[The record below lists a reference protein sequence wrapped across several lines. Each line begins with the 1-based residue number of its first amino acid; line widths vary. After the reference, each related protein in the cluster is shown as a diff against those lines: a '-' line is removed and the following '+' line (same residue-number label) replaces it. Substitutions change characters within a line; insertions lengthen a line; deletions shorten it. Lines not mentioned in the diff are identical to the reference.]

1 MKLRSILL
9 AGAAAAHLG
18 MISIPVAAQTAT
30 IEQTPEKVRDET
42 ADQREILVT
51 ARRRTE
57 RLQSVPIAVTVAD
70 DKDLAR
76 GDVSN
81 VAGLEAITPSLTFRN
96 ANIASS
102 TANLIVRGLGTSGSN
117 RSFEGSVGV
126 FVDGVYRTRA
136 ASALQNFIDVADVQV
151 LRGPQ
156 STLFG
161 KNTTA
166 GAVLVSSTR
175 PKFDAVSGMGEL
187 TYGSYNTLLVRA
199 SANLPLSGRAA
210 IRLSTTVSHTDGF
223 YTDVTRDRPL
233 NGSTTRGGK
242 ADLLFEPDGGAS
254 VRIIGDYT
262 RGTGNCCYA
271 TSPVVVGP
279 LQPFIDSLI
288 VAAGGVVPSKHPED
302 RQQSLNGD
310 GREAVEDYGAAVIV
324 EAGLFGGT
332 LRSTTGFRRYS
343 VDQVDMDPDFSGAD
357 IFRYDESFRSRFLSQ
372 EVTLSLPV
380 ERLRGTLLFGAFVS
394 DERLAMGRRL
404 PWGAQ
409 AQPVW
414 DALLSGLGLPAGT
427 ADAPPGLIADEDM
440 GGTARTYSAFA
451 HAEARLTSRLSIAG
465 GLRYSIE
472 DKTGRF
478 AYCYYR
484 PAAAEP
490 FRLLGIQ
497 PGPAYDAGHHDGA
510 ISGTFGIEFQPSS
523 SILLYATYNHGFKSG
538 GVNIDA
544 NGAGTRANNPA
555 EIPGGRPLDP
565 EYRPETI
572 DAFEVGTKVS
582 YLGGA
587 ARTNVALFHYDVSSL
602 QIAQFVGTR
611 TTVINAQ
618 GAEDYGLEIENRLRV
633 TKHVALD
640 ADLTWIPRARYDA
653 AGGIDPVL
661 AGARFRFAP
670 RVSANLAASFDA
682 PVSRTM
688 SVTGRV
694 QYRYRSS
701 QFVDTAGTYRQRSF
715 DVLDAKA
722 GIALPS
728 ARLSLE
734 VGVRN
739 LLDITYVEQVL
750 ATPLQAGSYSG
761 FLGAPRTFEARM
773 TKTF

>member
-1 MKLRSILL
+1 MTAAPAL
-9 AGAAAAHLG
+9 AQAGSAGEEAR
-18 MISIPVAAQTAT
+18 AT
-30 IEQTPEKVRDET
+30 EDDSGDK
-42 ADQREILVT
+42 REILVT

-57 RLQSVPIAVTVAD
+57 RLQAVPIAVTVAD
-70 DKDLAR
+70 DRDLGRA
-76 GDVSN
+76 DVQS
-81 VAGLEAITPSLTFRN
+81 VSGLGAITPSISFRN

-117 RSFEGSVGV
+117 RSFEGSVAI

-136 ASALQNFIDVADVQV
+136 AAALQNFLDVGEVQV

-166 GAVLVSSTR
+166 GAVLLSSTR
-175 PKFDAVSGMGEL
+175 PRFDAISGKGEIA
-187 TYGSYNTLLVRA
+187 YGSYDTLLLRA
-199 SANLPLSGRAA
+199 STNLPLADHAA
-210 IRLSTTVSHTDGF
+210 LRIATTISHTAGF
-223 YTDVTRDRPL
+223 YSDVTRNRSL
-233 NGSTTRGGK
+233 NGSTTRGAK
-242 ADLLFEPDGGAS
+242 ADLLVELAGGTT
-254 VRIIGDYT
+254 VQLIGDVS

-288 VAAGGVVPSKHPED
+288 VAAGGVVPSERPRD

-310 GREAVEDYGAAVIV
+310 GREAVDDYGAALII
-324 EAGLFGGT
+324 EAAVFGGA
-332 LRSTTGFRRYS
+332 LKSTTGYRHYS
-343 VDQVDMDPDFSGAD
+343 VDQINMDPDFSGAD

-372 EVTLSLPV
+372 EVTFSLPV
-380 ERLRGTLLFGAFVS
+380 ERLSGTLLLGAFVS
-394 DERLAMGRRL
+394 DEQLVMGRKL

-414 DALLSGLGLPAGT
+414 DALLSGLGLPPGT
-427 ADAPPGLIADEDM
+427 ADASPGLIAHEDM
-440 GGTARTYSAFA
+440 GGAARTYSVFA
-451 HAEARLTSRLSIAG
+451 HAETRLTSRLSIAG
-465 GLRYSIE
+465 GIRYSIE

-478 AYCYYR
+478 AYRYYR

-497 PGPAYDAGHHDGA
+497 PGPPYDATHHDGA
-510 ISGTFGIEFQPSS
+510 ISGTAGIEFQASS
-523 SILLYATYNHGFKSG
+523 STLLYATYNHGFKSG

-544 NGAGTRANNPA
+544 NGAGTRENNPA
-555 EIPGGRPLDP
+555 EVPGGRPLDP

-572 DAFEVGTKVS
+572 DAFEVGAKVS

-587 ARTNVALFHYDVSSL
+587 ARTNVALFHYDISSL

-611 TTVINAQ
+611 TTVINAK
-618 GAEDYGLEIENRLRV
+618 GAEDYGVEIENRLHLTR
-633 TKHVALD
+633 HLALD
-640 ADLTWIPRARYDA
+640 ADLTWIARARYDA

-670 RVSANLAASFDA
+670 RVSANLAASIDA

-694 QYRYRSS
+694 QYRYTSS
-701 QFVDTAGTYRQRSF
+701 QFVDTAGSYRQGPV
-715 DVLDAKA
+715 DILDIKA
-722 GIALPS
+722 GVGFPS
-728 ARLSLE
+728 ARLNLE

-739 LLDITYVEQVL
+739 LLDVTYVEQVL

-761 FLGAPRTFEARM
+761 FLGAPRTFEARV